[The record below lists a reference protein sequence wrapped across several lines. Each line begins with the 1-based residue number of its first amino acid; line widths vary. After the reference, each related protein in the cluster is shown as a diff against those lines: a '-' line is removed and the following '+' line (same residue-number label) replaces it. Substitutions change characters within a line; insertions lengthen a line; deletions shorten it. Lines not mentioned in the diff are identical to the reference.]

1 MFSDASLRLDL
12 HAAQSPDEVLRLFE
26 GWGPDCATVMSP
38 VDTLQGLVE
47 RIGASLRLRWL
58 TPRPEALRPLRD
70 ADPATARQA
79 LVGSLNCIHPNRL
92 QVIGHPELVYLTDLG
107 APAYDETLRKLFAGR
122 PAAIIFADDITPE
135 QVILTLAADRGTPVL
150 SSPLGDEDIIG
161 RLRYFL
167 THALAEMTLLH
178 GVFMEVLGT
187 GVLLVG
193 DPAIGKSELALDLIS
208 RGHRLIADDA
218 PQFARVAPETLD
230 GTCPPL
236 LRDFLRSAGWGC
248 SISAPCSARARCA
261 QSRHLNLIINLKAMT
276 PEELGRIDRLAGSL
290 SARTCWG
297 WPLPRSPCRLPP
309 GATWL
314 SWWRRRCA
322 IRTCVSAATTPG
334 WISSSVRPAPWR
346 TTSPRWAAGPD

>member
-1 MFSDASLRLDL
+1 MN
-12 HAAQSPDEVLRLFE
+12 
-26 GWGPDCATVMSP
+26 P

-70 ADPATARQA
+70 LDPATARQA
-79 LVGSLNCIHPNRL
+79 LVGSLNCIHPNRI
-92 QVIGHPELVYLTDLG
+92 QVIGHSEMVYLTDLG
-107 APAYDETLRKLFAGR
+107 VSAHDETLRRLFAGR
-122 PAAIIFADDITPE
+122 PAAILFADDITPE
-135 QVILTLAADRGTPVL
+135 PMVLTLAADRATPVL

-167 THALAEMTLLH
+167 THALAEVTLLH
-178 GVFMEVLGT
+178 GVFMDVLGM

-218 PQFARVAPETLD
+218 PQFALVAPDTLD

-236 LRDFLRSAGWGC
+236 LRDFLEVRGLGVLNVRAMFGESAV
-248 SISAPCSARARCA
+248 A
-261 QSRHLNLIINLKAMT
+261 QSRPLNLIINLKTMT

-290 SARTCWG
+290 SARTVLG
-297 WPLPRSPCRLPP
+297 VAIAEVPSPRSPCRLPR
-309 GATWL
+309 GVTWL
-314 SWWRRRCA
+314 SWSRRRSA
-322 IRTCVSAATTPG
+322 VRTFVSAAMMRA
-334 WISSSVRPAPWR
+334 WISSSDRPAP
-346 TTSPRWAAGPD
+346 